1 MVHIQLPLLINRSP
15 FDSKLEASKNP
26 IWCNFHQSEHKFFI
40 KIEKN
45 KSRKGIITVTA
56 IFFFKK

>member
-26 IWCNFHQSEHKFFI
+26 IWCNFHQSGLGNISSKLRGT
-40 KIEKN
+40 
-45 KSRKGIITVTA
+45 SLAGV
-56 IFFFKK
+56 